1 MTQKLDCPQSLKVSA
16 TPEYD
21 DTRHNR
27 AKDAGKS
34 PAFIQI
40 IIIIV
45 IIRWSSH
52 INIFK
57 VKMTQT
63 KSKSSNQ
70 FTLTV
75 HNN

>member
-1 MTQKLDCPQSLKVSA
+1 MRTAEPTLEFVQATLAKMTQKLDCPQSLKVSA

-27 AKDAGKS
+27 AKDARKS
-34 PAFIQI
+34 PGFIQI

-52 INIFK
+52 INVF
-57 VKMTQT
+57 
-63 KSKSSNQ
+63 N
-70 FTLTV
+70 L
-75 HNN
+75 N